1 MTSLSRR
8 AFLILAALLAP
19 AARLRAIVQPATV
32 PMSVDEFLSLS
43 QRLVGRPTLDAQLA
57 GTYLN
62 ALLAV
67 PGNAARLAQLAR
79 GAASPRSPERL
90 ALPDGPEALADRPEA
105 LALECT
111 IIEWWYTGA
120 YTLAGEPRLATHTG
134 ALMWNALGMP
144 APGTCG
150 SAFGAWSRPPQR
162 TA

>member
-90 ALPDGPEALADRPEA
+90 ALPDDPEALV
-105 LALECT
+105 LERT

>member
-90 ALPDGPEALADRPEA
+90 ALPDGPER
-105 LALECT
+105 LALERT

>member
-90 ALPDGPEALADRPEA
+90 ALPDGPET
-105 LALECT
+105 LALERT